1 MLTPKGGA
9 HVEEN
14 TLEMAKAAAVA
25 ALSRKAQNTSILD
38 LREMSG
44 FTDFFV
50 ICSGISDIQVEGISE
65 AVLQNLKDKWDAR
78 PWHREGERKSD
89 WILLDYVDFVVHI
102 FLDEKREYF
111 NLERLWGEA
120 PTIEVPEVEVEADF
134 DEYDEDFEDYA
145 DENLDFGDDENP
157 DVSSSTGE
165 SEG

>member
-1 MLTPKGGA
+1 M
-9 HVEEN
+9 EEN
-14 TLEMAKAAAVA
+14 SLEMAKAAAAA

-38 LREMSG
+38 LRALAG

-65 AVLQNLKDKWDAR
+65 AVLEKLKDKWDAR

-102 FLDEKREYF
+102 FLDEKREYY

-120 PTIEVPEVEVEADF
+120 PTIEVPEVEVEIEY
-134 DEYDEDFEDYA
+134 DEYDEDFDAFVDDDLEFGG
-145 DENLDFGDDENP
+145 DESP
-157 DVSSSTGE
+157 ISSDSMSE